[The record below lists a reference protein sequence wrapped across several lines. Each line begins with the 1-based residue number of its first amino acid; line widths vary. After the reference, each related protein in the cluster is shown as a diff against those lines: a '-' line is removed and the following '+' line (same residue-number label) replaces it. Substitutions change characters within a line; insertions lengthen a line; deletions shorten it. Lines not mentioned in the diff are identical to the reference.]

1 MADNDNRN
9 KPVFRGSMKGYNRD
23 DVNKYILALS
33 DRLAQA
39 EEKAAMPSDELH
51 ALRQEYVKV
60 CAEKNRIAAENERL
74 AKALAE
80 SETTVSKL
88 NKRLESLS
96 DAEERAELYD
106 RISGQ
111 LGDILLRA
119 GEQADKIISDAKDDA
134 KRITESAAVEREN
147 ALEAAKTVLSESAG
161 DAERRLSEAIDAGTA
176 GYAAALQKLKGELD
190 TLTGQLKI
198 AAGETIEG
206 FRGKRDR
213 IIGGMD
219 AIRAVMTGRDVTEKP
234 EETQTETTPLLTEPV
249 PQDSNADDVENPCG
263 GNDNV

>member
-1 MADNDNRN
+1 MTGGGVTTVAQLA
-9 KPVFRGSMKGYNRD
+9 G
-23 DVNKYILALS
+23 LALS
-33 DRLAQA
+33 ALLTLA
-39 EEKAAMPSDELH
+39 
-51 ALRQEYVKV
+51 
-60 CAEKNRIAAENERL
+60 
-74 AKALAE
+74 
-80 SETTVSKL
+80 
-88 NKRLESLS
+88 
-96 DAEERAELYD
+96 
-106 RISGQ
+106 
-111 LGDILLRA
+111 
-119 GEQADKIISDAKDDA
+119 
-134 KRITESAAVEREN
+134 
-147 ALEAAKTVLSESAG
+147 VLSYLWGDNPVYRASQYLMAG
-161 DAERRLSEAIDAGTA
+161 LTA